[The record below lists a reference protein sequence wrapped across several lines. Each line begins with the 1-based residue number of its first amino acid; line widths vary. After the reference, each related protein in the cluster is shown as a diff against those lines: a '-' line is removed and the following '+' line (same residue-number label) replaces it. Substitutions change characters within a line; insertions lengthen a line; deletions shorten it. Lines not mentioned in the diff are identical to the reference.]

1 MRQSKPRLILDTN
14 VVVSGTLSTTSA
26 PAKVL
31 EYALSHGILLLSAP
45 LAAEWT
51 RNVVNRPDLDKYFPA
66 KTRTKLLKALFEACE
81 IVDLS
86 NEVFDC
92 EDPNDNHILDL
103 ALSGQAECIVTGDA
117 KLLKLNPY
125 RNI

>member
-1 MRQSKPRLILDTN
+1 
-14 VVVSGTLSTTSA
+14 
-26 PAKVL
+26 VL
-31 EYALSHGILLLSAP
+31 EFALSQGILLLSAP

-51 RNVVNRPDLDKYFPA
+51 RNVVNRPDLDKYFPP

-81 IVDLS
+81 IVDLC
-86 NEVFDC
+86 NPVFDC

-103 ALSGQAECIVTGDA
+103 GLSGKADSIITGNA

-125 RNI
+125 RGISILNPTAFLATI